1 MVKRSGQI
9 GVPVIEIDGRL
20 IVGFDE
26 DRLKKELGL

>member
-9 GVPVIEIDGRL
+9 GVPVIEIDGHL